1 MAAHLL
7 INDGNP
13 WWLSPDL
20 WVVPGKDPNGAPGAP
35 VAGNNT
41 YLWARVSNS
50 GASAALGTRVDFYWT
65 NPSAQMVVGVA
76 TRIGS
81 AYADLPPG
89 ATQDVLCLTPWRPV
103 IVNGGHEC
111 VVAVVHSAVDAAP
124 LPDPLPNG
132 FPFEPPLHD
141 QVAQLNLSVLDS
153 AALGM
158 PLILYVNA
166 IGRAGK
172 KVTVSLE
179 FGDALD
185 ERVLANAGL
194 RGLRPAGGRQV
205 QASLDLEARCGPP
218 QGAQRLELELER
230 GVTRAVFV
238 NVTAHALPA
247 NSYQLLH
254 VVERS
259 EGKLLGGV
267 SYLVVK
273 RGGAGQ
279 HASGDP
285 QEQQP

>member
-20 WVVPGKDPNGAPGAP
+20 WVVPGNDPNGAPGAP
-35 VAGNNT
+35 VAGNNA

-50 GASAALGTRVDFYWT
+50 GASAALGARVDFYWA

-81 AYADLPPG
+81 AYADLAAG
-89 ATQDVLCLTPWRPV
+89 ATQEVLCLTPWRPV

-111 VVAVVHSAVDAAP
+111 VVAVVHSPVDAAP

-132 FPFEPPLHD
+132 YPFEPPLHD
-141 QVAQLNLSVLDS
+141 QVAQLNLSVLES
-153 AALGM
+153 AMLGV
-158 PLILYVNA
+158 PLVVYVNA

-179 FGDALD
+179 FGDTLD

-194 RGLRPAGGRQV
+194 RGLRPAGARQV

-238 NVTAHALPA
+238 NVAARALPA
-247 NSYQLLH
+247 DSYQLLH

-267 SYLVVK
+267 SYLVVN
-273 RGGAGQ
+273 RDGAGQ
-279 HASGDP
+279 HSTDI